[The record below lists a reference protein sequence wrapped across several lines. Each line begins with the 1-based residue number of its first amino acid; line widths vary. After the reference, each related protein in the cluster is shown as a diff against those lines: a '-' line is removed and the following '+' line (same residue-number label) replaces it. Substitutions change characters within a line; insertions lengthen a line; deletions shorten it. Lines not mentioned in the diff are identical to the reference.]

1 MKSTFFVTMAAFAS
15 LTGALAVA
23 DDSHVPAAV
32 KEKVDTVCQSC
43 HGAQGNSVSS
53 TFPRLN
59 GQQADYIAAQL
70 KNFRDHSRTDPHAR
84 AYMWGM
90 ASQLDDATID
100 GLAKYFASQ
109 KPSQPQGGGELAA
122 EGKKIYMDGADAQ
135 NVPACQAC
143 HGEHGEGN
151 SVIPRLAGQHRGLS
165 EGADGG
171 VSFDFAR
178 KRHYAR
184 QHQGYDRPP
193 DRSIGVLSRK
203 RLTGA
208 DKPTQTGLT
217 SRQRRCFAHP
227 KHPGSADRS
236 RLPGRSLSSNL
247 HPAAATSVRC
257 DANTCWHRAL

>member
-1 MKSTFFVTMAAFAS
+1 MKSTFFVTLAAFAG
-15 LTGALAVA
+15 LTGGLAVA
-23 DDSHVPAAV
+23 DDSTVSAAV
-32 KEKVDTVCQSC
+32 KEKVNTVCQSC
-43 HGAQGNSVSS
+43 HGLQGNSVSS

-151 SVIPRLAGQHRGLS
+151 SVIPRLAGQH
-165 EGADGG
+165 ADYLKAQMEA
-171 VSFDFAR
+171 F
-178 KRHYAR
+178 
-184 QHQGYDRPP
+184 
-193 DRSIGVLSRK
+193 RSTLRESDIM
-203 RLTGA
+203 
-208 DKPTQTGLT
+208 
-217 SRQRRCFAHP
+217 H
-227 KHPGSADRS
+227 
-236 RLPGRSLSSNL
+236 
-247 HPAAATSVRC
+247 
-257 DANTCWHRAL
+257 ANTKDMTDRQIEALASYLAND